1 MKASVLIRQEQE
13 PDFGAVTEVTR
24 VAFDGQPYS
33 HQTEVFIINALRAAQ
48 ALSVSLV
55 AELDGRVVGHIAFSP
70 LTISDGTPDWYGM
83 GPVSVLPEFQ
93 KQGIGSLL
101 VEAGLSQL
109 RAARAR
115 GCALVGNPLF
125 YQRFGFQNSPDLTL
139 EGVPPE
145 VFMVLS
151 FDGSPARGE
160 VTFHSAFF
168 ATE

>member
-1 MKASVLIRQEQE
+1 VLIRQEQE
-13 PDFGAVTEVTR
+13 PDFGTVAEVTR
-24 VAFDGQPYS
+24 AAFDGQPYS

-83 GPVSVLPEFQ
+83 GPVSVLPELQ
-93 KQGIGSLL
+93 RQGIGSLL

-145 VFMVLS
+145 VFMTLS